1 MNCMSELHD
10 SFEEAR
16 WIYLG
21 KEMRFIR
28 EPQVVPNRQ
37 RATEDCC
44 SFLDREAAEEE
55 EGARRKR
62 MLRRRGRV
70 SRSANRTFGGMG
82 GVGVNLSS

>member
-1 MNCMSELHD
+1 MLELHD

-16 WIYLG
+16 WIYL
-21 KEMRFIR
+21 RFIR

-62 MLRRRGRV
+62 MLRRRGRI
-70 SRSANRTFGGMG
+70 SRSAN
-82 GVGVNLSS
+82 